1 MSLAYTFRAHVEWNK
16 SIYTTS
22 KGDLVVIGILY
33 CSVLFTPNIAFCI
46 STICYDFHNRLWTDE
61 DVWMISVETPMVFA
75 KACEM
80 FMKKLTMRGWAN
92 VEIHKGNMILSLGM

>member
-16 SIYTTS
+16 
-22 KGDLVVIGILY
+22 
-33 CSVLFTPNIAFCI
+33 
-46 STICYDFHNRLWTDE
+46 CYDFHNRLWTDE